1 VGLRAGFSG
10 KRWELFGEVRN
21 LFDEDYTA
29 SVLVFNTAGPD
40 ARVLYPGEP
49 LSAYVGARFSF

>member
-1 VGLRAGFSG
+1 MGLRAGFSG

-21 LFDEDYTA
+21 LFDTEYTA
-29 SVLVFNTAGPD
+29 SVLVFNVAGPD